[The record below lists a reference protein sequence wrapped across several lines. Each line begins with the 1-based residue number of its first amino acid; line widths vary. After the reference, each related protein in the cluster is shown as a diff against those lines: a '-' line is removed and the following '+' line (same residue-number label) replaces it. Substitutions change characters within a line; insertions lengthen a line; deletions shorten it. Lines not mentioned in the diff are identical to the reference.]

1 MFNEIDIKQ
10 ITKHGITPERIEEQ
24 LQRFREGF
32 PYLNISRS
40 AVVGDGIVRLTDS
53 ETTSWSERFR
63 QMRNKK
69 KIVKFVP
76 ASGAAT
82 RMFKALFEFLNS
94 GAMTPTIETLMAGID
109 RFAFSEQLK
118 QYTKGS
124 PDPKTNVAAIV
135 GPGLNYGSSPKALI
149 LFHRYADHNR
159 TALEEHLAEGAMYA
173 RSASNETAIH
183 FTVSPEHRPAFE
195 QLVARV
201 QPYFSSLFGT
211 EYRITYSQ
219 QKGSTD
225 TIAVNPDNTP
235 FRDAAGRLLFR
246 PAGHGALIENLNEI
260 DADLIFIKNID
271 NVVPDRLK
279 PDTVLYKEALAGILL
294 SLQQKCFGYLEK
306 LENDPDTSLT
316 EIESFVNH
324 ELHKKLPDTYATLPA
339 EKQRALLIDLLDRPI
354 RVCGMVKNEGEP
366 GGGPVWAIDPD
377 GSESLQIAESSQ
389 IAPDKQEIMAA
400 GTHFNPVDL
409 VCATKN
415 YKGEKFNLLQ
425 YTDPQT
431 GFISSKSQQGR
442 PLKALE
448 LPGLWNG
455 AMARWNTLFVEVP
468 ITTFNP
474 VKTVN
479 DLLKPQ
485 HQNE

>member
-1 MFNEIDIKQ
+1 MFSELDIRQ
-10 ITKHGITPERIEEQ
+10 ISEHGITRERIEEQ

-53 ETTSWSERFR
+53 ETTRWSEHYR
-63 QMRNKK
+63 QLRNGR

-94 GAMTPTIETLMAGID
+94 GTMTPTIETLMAGID

-124 PDPKTNVAAIV
+124 TDPKTNVAAIV
-135 GPGLNYGSSPKALI
+135 GERLGYGSSPKALI

-173 RSASNETAIH
+173 RSGSNETAIH

-195 QLVARV
+195 QLVAKV
-201 QPYFSSLFGT
+201 QPYFTSLFGT
-211 EYRITYSQ
+211 KYRITYSQ

-235 FRDAAGRLLFR
+235 FRDASGRLLFR

-294 SLQQKCFGYLEK
+294 SLQQRCFGYLEK
-306 LENDPDTSLT
+306 LGNDPNASLT
-316 EIESFVNH
+316 EIESFVSH
-324 ELHKKLPDTYATLPA
+324 ELHKKLPDIYATLPA
-339 EKQRALLIDLLDRPI
+339 ERQRAVLVDLLDRPI

-389 IAPDKQEIMAA
+389 IAPDKQKIMAA

-415 YKGEKFNLLQ
+415 YKGKKFDLLR

-485 HQNE
+485 HQDA

>member
-10 ITKHGITPERIEEQ
+10 ITEHGITPERIEEQ

-53 ETTSWSERFR
+53 ETTRWSEHYR
-63 QMRNKK
+63 QLRNGR

-94 GAMTPTIETLMAGID
+94 GEMTPTIGTLMAGID

-124 PDPKTNVAAIV
+124 TDLKTNVAAIV
-135 GPGLNYGSSPKALI
+135 GEGLGYGSSPKALI

-173 RSASNETAIH
+173 RSGSNETAIH

-195 QLVARV
+195 RLVAEV

-294 SLQQKCFGYLEK
+294 SLQQRCFGYLEK
-306 LENDPDTSLT
+306 LGNDPNASLT
-316 EIESFVNH
+316 EIESFVSH
-324 ELHKKLPDTYATLPA
+324 ELHKKLPDIYATLPT
-339 EKQRALLIDLLDRPI
+339 ERQRAVLVDLLDRPI

-389 IAPDKQEIMAA
+389 IAPDKQKIMAA

>member
-10 ITKHGITPERIEEQ
+10 ITEHGITPERIEEQ

-53 ETTSWSERFR
+53 ETTSWSERYR
-63 QMRNKK
+63 QMRNQKR
-69 KIVKFVP
+69 IVKFVP

-94 GAMTPTIETLMAGID
+94 GTMTPTIETLMAGID

-124 PDPKTNVAAIV
+124 TDPKTNVAAIV
-135 GPGLNYGSSPKALI
+135 GTGLNYGSSPKALI
-149 LFHRYADHNR
+149 LFHRYAAHNR

-183 FTVSPEHRPAFE
+183 FTVSPEHRPPSSNSWQGCNPISPPFSE
-195 QLVARV
+195 RSTGSPTPSRRDRPTRSPSIRTTPRSGV
-201 QPYFSSLFGT
+201 QRDDCSS
-211 EYRITYSQ
+211 
-219 QKGSTD
+219 
-225 TIAVNPDNTP
+225 
-235 FRDAAGRLLFR
+235 GR
-246 PAGHGALIENLNEI
+246 PGHGALIENLNEI

-316 EIESFVNH
+316 EIESFVNY

-409 VCATKN
+409 ICATKN
-415 YKGEKFNLLQ
+415 YKGEKFDLLQ